1 MRKYALTLLLC
12 FGLFGA
18 QDANAEAKIGE
29 AAPAFEATDTHG
41 MQVKLSELAGKI
53 VVLEWTNHG
62 CPFVVKHY
70 ESGNMQKVQKNLA
83 GDDLVWISVV
93 SSAEG
98 KQGYVSA
105 EEANKITAESNAA
118 PTHKILDPSGEIGH
132 AYGAMTTPHMYIIDK
147 KGTLAYK
154 GAIDD
159 HDTWR
164 AKGLDEATN
173 YVVQAVEELRA
184 EKTVS
189 MSETKPYGCGVK
201 Y

>member
-1 MRKYALTLLLC
+1 MKKYVLTLLLC

-18 QDANAEAKIGE
+18 QDANADAKIG
-29 AAPAFEATDTHG
+29 AVAPAFETKDTHENP
-41 MQVKLSELAGKI
+41 VRLSDFIGKI

-70 ESGNMQKVQKNLA
+70 ESGNMQKVQKAVA
-83 GDDLVWISVV
+83 GDDVVWISIV

-98 KQGYVSA
+98 KQGAVSA
-105 EEANKITAESNAA
+105 TEANKITQDHNAI

-132 AYGAMTTPHMYIIDK
+132 AYGAMTTPHMFIIDK
-147 KGTLAYK
+147 NGKLAYK

-159 HDTWR
+159 HATWR
-164 AKGLDEATN
+164 EAGLDEATN
-173 YVVQAVEELRA
+173 YVVQAVSELRA
-184 EKTVS
+184 KKPLT
-189 MSETKPYGCGVK
+189 MSETKPYGCSVK